1 MFPSMEKKEQI
12 ESEYSGT
19 FQVKLVTKNI
29 VAEFQ
34 GGPKAELSPQCDV
47 SF

>member
-1 MFPSMEKKEQI
+1 MFPSMEIEDPI
-12 ESEYSGT
+12 ESEYSGI
-19 FQVKLVTKNI
+19 FQVKLVTKNL
-29 VAEFQ
+29 VVEFP